1 MSAQREPEAQRLWRA
16 PLSPWPWIWSRGRT
30 CRWLLHAGR
39 FCSLSTV
46 GKVKLPFRP
55 HVTPGR
61 KRVFGG
67 VWLEVCW
74 EKNCREFWEGG
85 AHGRLEEGAG
95 SAGVG
100 DRCLRWAPRRTMGAG
115 RCPPPPSTACLKALP
130 VPSSPTL
137 GWQEESE
144 LFCQTESLPSS
155 VWMRWLLYLAEEV
168 SRHHRRQVYGAT
180 GDIVQGNLCQNDKE
194 NDRKPQNIKTKD
206 L

>member
-1 MSAQREPEAQRLWRA
+1 MVVWRKELVPLGSETAACAGLRGGQWELGVA
-16 PLSPWPWIWSRGRT
+16 PP
-30 CRWLLHAGR
+30 
-39 FCSLSTV
+39 
-46 GKVKLPFRP
+46 
-55 HVTPGR
+55 
-61 KRVFGG
+61 
-67 VWLEVCW
+67 
-74 EKNCREFWEGG
+74 
-85 AHGRLEEGAG
+85 
-95 SAGVG
+95 
-100 DRCLRWAPRRTMGAG
+100 
-115 RCPPPPSTACLKALP
+115 TACLKALP

-180 GDIVQGNLCQNDKE
+180 GDIGQGNLCQNDKE